1 MPIPHWEDDHE
12 IWDTLYLAGVPFPG
26 LAMVKVKGVG
36 QNVDRKK
43 GTGTDGETHTFQ
55 GSKAPDIDITVRFW
69 TRKHWIEIQRL
80 LPLIRPVPG
89 KRTPTPLDAQHPT
102 LSLWSVPGITI
113 LEFDGPDEDSE
124 KGVKVLHIKAV
135 EFRKP
140 PENKKKSATSTA
152 DKSNGNTEY
161 YEKAPHKVK
170 PYNAD
175 DGTVTL
181 VRSKPSKT
189 NTAP

>member
-12 IWDTLYLAGVPFPG
+12 IWDTLYLLGAPMPG
-26 LAMVKVKGVG
+26 LASVKVGGVG

-55 GSKAPDIDITVRFW
+55 GGKAPDVDITIRFW
-69 TRKHWIEIQRL
+69 TRDHWIEMQRII
-80 LPLIRPVPG
+80 PLIRPVPG
-89 KRTPTPLDAQHPT
+89 KKTPAPMDAQHPT
-102 LSLWSVPGITI
+102 LSFWSVPGITI
-113 LEFDGPDEDSE
+113 LDIGGPDDDSE

-140 PENKKKSATSTA
+140 PVNKKKSATKTP
-152 DKSNGNTEY
+152 DKTEVGSQY
-161 YEKAPHKVK
+161 YQAPHKRKTLVV
-170 PYNAD
+170 D

-181 VRSKPSKT
+181 TKSKPSKT